1 MLWLRQTAGRL
12 SVQQP
17 ACIATHFWDLR
28 APSNKDCF
36 VVQYKS
42 KPCTQPHIVRG
53 RNLDV
58 KPRYT
63 RARTCWCYCPATL
76 TNMPLVASFS
86 RPSPLQS
93 CGMQV
98 QVQRRKV
105 WEWCKQDYIN
115 LYGWKS
121 IPVHNVHV
129 VRFECLLLPYHTVLF
144 CFSSS
149 FLSLKTLLPS
159 NYIQH
164 SASIMV

>member
-17 ACIATHFWDLR
+17 ACIATNFWDLR

-76 TNMPLVASFS
+76 TNMPLVTSFS

-98 QVQRRKV
+98 QVQRRRSGRL
-105 WEWCKQDYIN
+105 CR
-115 LYGWKS
+115 
-121 IPVHNVHV
+121 VHV
-129 VRFECLLLPYHTVLF
+129 IRWTCGRQMRGSYWLSISKF
-144 CFSSS
+144 CSICARAGGQSIHKAAS
-149 FLSLKTLLPS
+149 VPLI
-159 NYIQH
+159 IQEKGDWLT
-164 SASIMV
+164 